1 MIRLLPAIS
10 AVSFC
15 AILPPLAASWPVHPS
30 SFEPIGRAA
39 GDLKAVPPSGLL
51 YLNLGRLLRTSGNS
65 LGPLRSRRLRRR
77 RSSSVANGSLRRSI
91 SWPAIARA
99 FAALSVCTPAP
110 WTLGPYIRRRRC
122 RRHRYPSPSSR
133 RISSAASDCRRG
145 TKLGEIA
152 LARPCS
158 SSSLPPPRASPPH
171 TPGFSSSTNPASAR
185 SGSVSPCASTRCPP
199 APSCRHGR
207 RPSGRLNRMPELAL
221 TTIDASVALRTSSG
235 SRRRSSPFG

>member
-15 AILPPLAASWPVHPS
+15 AILPPLPASWPVHPS

-39 GDLKAVPPSGLL
+39 GDLKAVPLSGLL
-51 YLNLGRLLRTSGNS
+51 YLNLGRLLRTSRNS

-99 FAALSVCTPAP
+99 FAALSVRTPAP
-110 WTLGPYIRRRRC
+110 WALDPYIRRRRC
-122 RRHRYPSPSSR
+122 RRHRYPSPSSC

-171 TPGFSSSTNPASAR
+171 RRVFHLQPIRRAPGA
-185 SGSVSPCASTRCPP
+185 
-199 APSCRHGR
+199 
-207 RPSGRLNRMPELAL
+207 
-221 TTIDASVALRTSSG
+221 VA
-235 SRRRSSPFG
+235 

>member
-1 MIRLLPAIS
+1 M
-10 AVSFC
+10 
-15 AILPPLAASWPVHPS
+15 PL
-30 SFEPIGRAA
+30 
-39 GDLKAVPPSGLL
+39 SGLL

-99 FAALSVCTPAP
+99 FAALSVRTPAP
-110 WTLGPYIRRRRC
+110 WALGPYIHRR
-122 RRHRYPSPSSR
+122 
-133 RISSAASDCRRG
+133 RRG

>member
-1 MIRLLPAIS
+1 MPIS
-10 AVSFC
+10 G
-15 AILPPLAASWPVHPS
+15 PS
-30 SFEPIGRAA
+30 
-39 GDLKAVPPSGLL
+39 
-51 YLNLGRLLRTSGNS
+51 YLNLGRLLRTFRNS

-99 FAALSVCTPAP
+99 FAALSVRTPAP
-110 WTLGPYIRRRRC
+110 WALGPYIRRRRC

-133 RISSAASDCRRG
+133 RISSAASYCWRG

-152 LARPCS
+152 LAGPCS

-185 SGSVSPCASTRCPP
+185 SGSVTPCVSTRSPP

-207 RPSGRLNRMPELAL
+207 RPSGRCPRYA
-221 TTIDASVALRTSSG
+221 R
-235 SRRRSSPFG
+235 